1 MNKLLTKIW
10 NEFLEILPPTL
21 FFLVALHI
29 VAYIRVLMLKGTG
42 IAPMTFVAVTI
53 SALAIGK
60 AVVMAD
66 MLPIINRFPEKPLFH
81 NVAWKTAIYF
91 LVALVVHYLERLV
104 DSWRETG
111 DLIAANEQLLANIVW
126 PHFWALQI
134 ILFLI
139 ILMYC
144 VMHELARVIGG
155 DTLKRIFFGP
165 LPIAPALTQ
174 PGQQS

>member
-1 MNKLLTKIW
+1 
-10 NEFLEILPPTL
+10 
-21 FFLVALHI
+21 
-29 VAYIRVLMLKGTG
+29 
-42 IAPMTFVAVTI
+42 
-53 SALAIGK
+53 
-60 AVVMAD
+60 MA
-66 MLPIINRFPEKPLFH
+66 LFH

-111 DLIAANEQLLANIVW
+111 DLIAANEKLLANIVW

-134 ILFLI
+134 ILFLV

-144 VMHELARVIGG
+144 VMHELARVISG

-165 LPIAPALTQ
+165 LPITPVLTQ